1 MLNQTTREAIA
12 AELVQ
17 ADRDRT
23 ILPRL
28 TARYPE
34 MAIEDSYA
42 IQKIWSDQRIA
53 QGARLVGHKIGLTSR
68 AMQMSSQIDE
78 PTFTPSPACQA
89 RLSGSTMQAT
99 RPASAM

>member
-53 QGARLVGHKIGLTSR
+53 QGARLVGH
-68 AMQMSSQIDE
+68 
-78 PTFTPSPACQA
+78 
-89 RLSGSTMQAT
+89 
-99 RPASAM
+99 